1 MLDIED
7 RDWNAWV
14 VPAELQDRVLDVV
27 VAALRECGEDIEVQE
42 ALGYKWFSTT
52 AGNEMR
58 LRAINIARQAA
69 GVPTFGSEEDLQAFA
84 SWLILHIDEVA

>member
-27 VAALRECGEDIEVQE
+27 VAALRECGEDIEV
-42 ALGYKWFSTT
+42 
-52 AGNEMR
+52 
-58 LRAINIARQAA
+58 
-69 GVPTFGSEEDLQAFA
+69 
-84 SWLILHIDEVA
+84 